1 MNDLIE
7 RTLELAQE
15 LWPGASETTRT
26 FTWIDGQPVLTLM
39 FERAPG
45 WTDSAISVYLY
56 TGHFTAE
63 ELWCVGEPHFAYAL
77 FRRGDI
83 DVPMSVVREALQ
95 YI

>member
-1 MNDLIE
+1 MQDLID
-7 RTLELAQE
+7 RTLALAKMM
-15 LWPGASETTRT
+15 WPGASETTRT
-26 FTWIDGQPVLTLM
+26 FDWIDGQPVLTLM

-56 TGHFTAE
+56 TGKWAAE
-63 ELWCVGEPHFAYAL
+63 ELWCLGEPHFAYAL

-95 YI
+95 YA

>member
-1 MNDLIE
+1 MNDLIA

-26 FTWIDGQPVLTLM
+26 FDWEDGQPVLTLM
-39 FERAPG
+39 FAHMPE

-56 TGHFTAE
+56 AGRWVAE
-63 ELWCVGEPHFAYAL
+63 ELWCLGEPHFAYASC
-77 FRRGDI
+77 RRGDI

-95 YI
+95 YA